1 MDTKNDGLD
10 LSRLETQSQPAAS
23 LPREPETTP
32 LTRSGP
38 RQWRILRAFVLLV
51 VIAGGVIAWLSA
63 HHILQTDNGI
73 TVIGKR
79 YFGFENTLVDI
90 RNWDYLAFEANP
102 ELSKAMELQGYSDLV
117 QAPPPDPTVT
127 ERVDARLRRH
137 VRELRDNVETGLQH
151 AGETTR
157 DWAVYVVDY
166 WKNKFNG

>member
-1 MDTKNDGLD
+1 M
-10 LSRLETQSQPAAS
+10 
-23 LPREPETTP
+23 
-32 LTRSGP
+32 
-38 RQWRILRAFVLLV
+38 
-51 VIAGGVIAWLSA
+51 AWLSA
-63 HHILQTDNGI
+63 HHVLQTDNGI

-137 VRELRDNVETGLQH
+137 VRELRDNVGTGLQH